1 MTSIPSSR
9 GTPAAARTTRIVRR
23 VDGSA
28 LTTPVAYIVGGI
40 AVALAVLAVDA
51 AVGEQAVPGW
61 LRIGPTLARSSLVGL
76 ATSFVFVISV
86 VFWVRVW
93 AVQTTAQP
101 TLPRVLSQ
109 FLTDP
114 VQRHS
119 MAFIIGAVAYV
130 LVVVRAV
137 PEDGA
142 GMSTVPHLAVT
153 LAYLIALAV
162 AVTIVFVV
170 DNAARWGRVGRLVRQ
185 IADQAVD
192 HIRATHP
199 PLGDGTS
206 DGAGTADVA
215 PQRPAGDPA
224 VVLDAHDS
232 GWVRS
237 VDEGQLL
244 GSLPRDSTIEL
255 RVRVGSFVLRDTQL
269 VCIWTDRPEE
279 VDTSELRDSLTLG
292 TDPSFDNDIAYS
304 IGELV
309 DIVARSATAGS
320 SDSTTTRGAAFHL
333 GVVLR
338 ELVLRDL
345 PPADRTDG
353 CGRRLLR
360 TQEPRLE
367 DYFDAA
373 FGPLRPLT
381 KEAPGLADVLL
392 LVIDRLEQQL
402 REQLRGCNVAARH
415 EMLQEHRQ
423 ALHDVA
429 PRGVERAGVVGGIGA
444 QQPSEGVSPPPDAH
458 ERDHGR
464 SAPVTGP
471 SHRSG

>member
-9 GTPAAARTTRIVRR
+9 GTPAAARTTRIVRH
-23 VDGSA
+23 VGGSA
-28 LTTPVAYIVGGI
+28 LTTPVAYILAGI

-51 AVGEQAVPGW
+51 AGGEQAVPDW
-61 LRIGPTLARSSLVGL
+61 LRIGPTLARSSLVGM
-76 ATSFVFVISV
+76 ATSFVFVVSV
-86 VFWVRVW
+86 VFWVRMW

-101 TLPRVLSQ
+101 ALPRVLSQ

-119 MAFIIGAVAYV
+119 MAFIIGAIAYV

-137 PEDGA
+137 PEDA
-142 GMSTVPHLAVT
+142 TGMATVPHLAVT
-153 LAYLIALAV
+153 FAYLLALAV
-162 AVTIVFVV
+162 TVTIVLVV

-185 IADQAVD
+185 ISDQAVD
-192 HIRATHP
+192 HVRATHP
-199 PLGDGTS
+199 PLGEGAS
-206 DGAGTADVA
+206 DRAGLAVVA
-215 PQRPAGDPA
+215 PQRPASDPA

-237 VDEGQLL
+237 VDEERLL
-244 GSLPRDSTIEL
+244 GALPPDATIEL
-255 RVRVGSFVLRDTQL
+255 RVRVGSFVFRDTQL
-269 VCIWTDRPEE
+269 VCIWTDRAEE
-279 VDTSELRDSLTLG
+279 VDTSVLRDSLTLG

-338 ELVLRDL
+338 ELLLRDL
-345 PPADRTDG
+345 PPVDRTDG
-353 CGRRLLR
+353 SGRRLLR

-381 KEAPGLADVLL
+381 KEAPGLAGVLL

-402 REQLRGCNVAARH
+402 RQHLGDRDVAARH

-423 ALHDVA
+423 ALDVA
-429 PRGVERAGVVGGIGA
+429 APSGVERPGVVAGIGA
-444 QQPSEGVSPPPDAH
+444 QQPSEPPVA
-458 ERDHGR
+458 
-464 SAPVTGP
+464 AT
-471 SHRSG
+471 